1 MTSGASTLKFQLFQ
15 DPSRSII
22 WGSQFDVANSPPV
35 EFDVYLGPRE
45 SQTFPVTLYG
55 RVLSGQTEVIPGSYS
70 KSFPGNNNARATVNA
85 PLSPQA
91 PGECNTNPTGSL
103 YFPFTVSA
111 NVVKKCTVSASPLD
125 FGTNPG
131 LLNTAVNA
139 STTLAVQCS
148 NTTPYNVGLDAGQ
161 NGGGDIGARKM
172 VRGGNSVG
180 YQLYRDTG
188 RTQVWGNTIG
198 TNTVAGTGNGNTQSL
213 TVYGTVPPQ
222 TTPPAGTYNDVVIVT
237 VTY

>member
-1 MTSGASTLKFQLFQ
+1 MGDEAPASCGTA
-15 DPSRSII
+15 DPETR
-22 WGSQFDVANSPPV
+22 
-35 EFDVYLGPRE
+35 
-45 SQTFPVTLYG
+45 
-55 RVLSGQTEVIPGSYS
+55 
-70 KSFPGNNNARATVNA
+70 
-85 PLSPQA
+85 
-91 PGECNTNPTGSL
+91 
-103 YFPFTVSA
+103 FPFNVSA
-111 NVVKKCTVSASPLD
+111 NVVNKCTVTASPLD

-148 NTTPYNVGLDAGQ
+148 NTTPYNVGLDAGH

-172 VRGGNSVG
+172 VLGGNSVG

-198 TNTVAGTGNGNTQSL
+198 TNTVAGTGNGNPQSL